1 MKTWRRVLSFT
12 LVAGCAAGVVLLSE
26 SQKDVA
32 PQEVNNAVA
41 NVQKAFPHVA
51 STRTISTSWYCPGVP
66 LGGDAYVGNDYGGT
80 ISISNP
86 TDTEVQGVVT
96 RFGIEV
102 EPEVVSIVVPPRD
115 SLTYNFSQGARGAY
129 VSALVELAGGKGASV
144 EQRAIY
150 PAGESTQPCVN
161 QPSPQWFFA
170 DGFTASDSKEDLL
183 LTNPLPDATVINVRF
198 VTKDGERQPSAL
210 QGYVLAP
217 HSLRVLDIASQ
228 GARGEDL
235 VGVELRAVSGT
246 FVAARAQHYL
256 GTGRLGYAVKLG
268 APEASTDWWVT
279 TGDYRGQP
287 NEQIVVFNPADEDA
301 KVVAL
306 FSGEG
311 GAAVAPL
318 NLTVPAHRVV
328 SLAMSNIAGLIENR
342 FAVSFSVLEGTGIV
356 VEHVSTR
363 QLEKS
368 MATTADLGVPFV
380 MAAKQWAIPSPIAP
394 GTTDAIALTN
404 VTALQAS
411 ARIEG
416 VGPAGA
422 LPIAGLEAIVVE
434 PGATR
439 YVALPDGVVPGQ
451 LQVIST
457 QDLVV
462 MRSLPRTFGVKGRD
476 LVSALPVK

>member
-96 RFGIEV
+96 RFGIEA

-210 QGYVLAP
+210 QGYVLPP

-268 APEASTDWWVT
+268 APEVATDWWLT
-279 TGDYRGQP
+279 TGDYRGKP
-287 NEQIVVFNPADEDA
+287 NEQIIVFNPTQDEA

-311 GAAVAPL
+311 GAGVAPL

-368 MATTADLGVPFV
+368 MATTVDLGVPFV

-422 LPIAGLEAIVVE
+422 LPIAGLDAIVVE

-439 YVALPDGVVPGQ
+439 YVALPEGVVLGQ

-476 LVSALPVK
+476 LVAALPLR